1 MKMKTVIHTLTVLLL
16 FAFCLATVAGCVSS
30 GSGDGVPTVE
40 ETTKVS
46 TDIATEAPTEAPTE
60 AVTEVPEHCLTVDQ
74 TWRIVI
80 SEQADDTVR
89 KAADAMATALKEKAG
104 LELAVITDTEAPAHG
119 EIVLGHTNR
128 VDSAAVEKGY
138 VVYTTDESLFLDA
151 ADSLDLYFGVLAVT
165 DAWLTADF
173 GLAESGAV
181 TLPES
186 RVADLN
192 GLSTKRDHSI
202 KILTQNLSCG
212 DDPNGNSV
220 AVRTRRF
227 RKQFAEY
234 KPDLVGT
241 QEATYSWNQ
250 FLKSYCGKDYGMVG
264 CSRDGREAT
273 TGEWGTI
280 LYRKDRFE
288 LLDSDTVWLSDTP
301 NEVSKV
307 EGAYHLR
314 ICTWALLKD
323 LQTGETILFANTHLD
338 NSNDTVRNEQMNI
351 MLAYLEDRVGK
362 YPFYLTGDFN
372 YQVDSVPYQ
381 TATEN
386 LMDSHK
392 TAWSDLSTENRT
404 FHDYKEEY
412 GLEIDFIFH
421 NDKTTPIQYEIISKD
436 YGGRVSDHFGVI
448 AEFIIE

>member
-1 MKMKTVIHTLTVLLL
+1 MKMKTAIHTLTIVLLL
-16 FAFCLATVAGCVSS
+16 AFCLATAAGCVSS
-30 GSGDGVPTVE
+30 GSGDAVPTVE
-40 ETTKVS
+40 ETAKA

-60 AVTEVPEHCLTVDQ
+60 AVTEEPEPCLTVDQ

-80 SEQADDTVR
+80 SVQADDTVR
-89 KAADAMATALKEKAG
+89 KAADALATALKEKAG
-104 LELAVITDTEAPAHG
+104 LELAVVTDTEAHADG

-128 VDSAAVEKGY
+128 NDTAAIEKGY
-138 VVYTTDESLFLDA
+138 AVGMTDKSLHLDA
-151 ADSLDLYFGVLAVT
+151 ADSLDLYFSVLAVT
-165 DAWLTADF
+165 EAWLTADF
-173 GLAESGAV
+173 GLTDSGVV

-186 RVADLN
+186 RIADIN

-212 DDPNGNSV
+212 DDPNGNTV
-220 AVRTRRF
+220 AARTRRF

-250 FLKSYCGKDYGMVG
+250 FLKNYCGKEYGMVG

-273 TGEWGTI
+273 SGEWSTI

-288 LLDSDTVWLSDTP
+288 LLDSDTTWLSYTP
-301 NEVSKV
+301 TEVSKV
-307 EGAYHLR
+307 EGAHYLR

-323 LQTGETILFANTHLD
+323 KQTGETILIANTHLD

-351 MLAYLEDRVGK
+351 LLAYLEERVGN

-372 YQVDSVPYQ
+372 YQVESVPYQ

-404 FHDYKEEY
+404 FHDYEEEY

-448 AEFIIE
+448 VEFINE